1 MRGAAEG
8 PAMKGVRKEDGQV
21 ARSRRQA
28 AEVRM
33 KEGRVQGM
41 SWDTANDFPQVCS
54 GSPMCPEAMVL
65 CFLD

>member
-8 PAMKGVRKEDGQV
+8 PAMKGVRKEDGQFG
-21 ARSRRQA
+21 RSRRQA

-33 KEGRVQGM
+33 KEGRMQGI
-41 SWDTANDFPQVCS
+41 SWDTTNDFPQACP
-54 GSPMCPEAMVL
+54 GSPMWPEAIVL